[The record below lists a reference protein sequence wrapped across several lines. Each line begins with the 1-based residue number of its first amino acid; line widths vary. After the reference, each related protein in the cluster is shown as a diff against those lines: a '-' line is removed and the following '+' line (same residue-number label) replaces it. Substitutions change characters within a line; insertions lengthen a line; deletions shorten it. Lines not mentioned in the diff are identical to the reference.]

1 MIRAYWWRGGPE
13 SGNFGDQLTPILC
26 QRLSGRRVVHAPPHL
41 ADVFAIGSILEPWF
55 WPRESW
61 RSFQGM
67 IWGAGR
73 MFGQTPMELPLADVR
88 AVRGRL
94 TLSTI
99 ACRHKA
105 AVVLGDP
112 GLLCALLARRTVK
125 KYKLGVV
132 PHWSERDHP
141 LVQHL
146 VSTSSE
152 ISLVIICDPVQ
163 QVIDGLCECEHILS
177 SSLHGLVAAD
187 ALEIPNEWLWL
198 NTAAEDRAGKPEL
211 KYRDYYSV
219 FGMADKRYLVLNLAD
234 NLDTVLRRFGP
245 YARPGMNNLQR
256 DLLEAFPFRN
266 C

>member
-152 ISLVIICDPVQ
+152 ITLVNICDPAAAGDRWTLRVRAHPL
-163 QVIDGLCECEHILS
+163 VVT
-177 SSLHGLVAAD
+177 SLR
-187 ALEIPNEWLWL
+187 LWRPML
-198 NTAAEDRAGKPEL
+198 WRFPTSGSGSTRPRKIAPE
-211 KYRDYYSV
+211 SV
-219 FGMADKRYLVLNLAD
+219 S
-234 NLDTVLRRFGP
+234 
-245 YARPGMNNLQR
+245 
-256 DLLEAFPFRN
+256 
-266 C
+266 